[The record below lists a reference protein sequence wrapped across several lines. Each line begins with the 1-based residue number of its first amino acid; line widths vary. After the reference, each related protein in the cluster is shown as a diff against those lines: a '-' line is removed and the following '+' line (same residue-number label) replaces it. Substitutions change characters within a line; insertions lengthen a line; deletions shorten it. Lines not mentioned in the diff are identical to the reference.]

1 MSAVY
6 DGAFRAIVND
16 CKRMLLPL
24 LNEVFDEEYKG
35 DEQVEL
41 HPNEYFIDQQDKPDQ
56 RRITDTNFCVK
67 GKKVKKGRKN
77 YHIECESGYP
87 KAGMIIR
94 MFEYDA
100 QIAQENR
107 ETVGETVTFTFP
119 HSVVVYLRSRRNT
132 PDRIRLAINTPGG
145 RVEYTV
151 PLLKL
156 REYTLE
162 ELFRKR
168 LYMLIPFYVFF
179 WEDEFEAKRRSP
191 TLAKRMKTRVEWML
205 EELLQ
210 LEEKGEISG
219 VERSLVLSNERSELL
234 ILKD

>member
-1 MSAVY
+1 MINCVY
-6 DGAFRAIVND
+6 SR
-16 CKRMLLPL
+16 
-24 LNEVFDEEYKG
+24 
-35 DEQVEL
+35 
-41 HPNEYFIDQQDKPDQ
+41 
-56 RRITDTNFCVK
+56 
-67 GKKVKKGRKN
+67 RKN